1 MLLHNA
7 MLQELCHKYQHDKK
21 AIVWKQL

>member
-7 MLQELCHKYQHDKK
+7 MLQELCHNYQHDKK
-21 AIVWKQL
+21 AFVWKQL